1 MRALLRS
8 SVLAAGFA
16 TVACNTATPP
26 SPAQPGAVEAPTKA
40 AASPA
45 TSGDTAKKQ
54 FGAAITESVETKLAA
69 ITSDPAKFGG
79 KTVRTQG
86 VVTAVCKNMGCWM
99 EIGDEN
105 GLAHIQ
111 MAGHAFF
118 VPRDCNGRKAV
129 VQGKVLAEAAP
140 GCGDDCRADNKKAV
154 GGKVAKIEIEATG
167 VELID

>member
-1 MRALLRS
+1 MRALHRS
-8 SVLAAGFA
+8 SVFVAAFA
-16 TVACNTATPP
+16 AVACNTATPP
-26 SPAQPGAVEAPTKA
+26 TPSQPGLGEAPPEA
-40 AASPA
+40 AALPA
-45 TSGDTAKKQ
+45 RSGDTTKKQ
-54 FGAAITESVETKLAA
+54 FGAAITETAETKLAA
-69 ITSDPAKFGG
+69 ITTDPAKFSG

-99 EIGDEN
+99 EIGDAN

-118 VPRDCNGRKAV
+118 VPRDCNGHKAV
-129 VQGKVLAEAAP
+129 VQGKVLAEPGA
-140 GCGDDCRADNKKAV
+140 GCGDDCRDDSKKAV